1 MSVVHRGSEEG
12 AVPGGRSS
20 GLGGRGALR
29 EQQNLVERNGRE
41 PHGGTQHTQKQREE
55 KRKPCP
61 QASPQ
66 LDRPRTGSA
75 KWV

>member
-1 MSVVHRGSEEG
+1 M
-12 AVPGGRSS
+12 
-20 GLGGRGALR
+20 R
-29 EQQNLVERNGRE
+29 EQQDLVERNGRE